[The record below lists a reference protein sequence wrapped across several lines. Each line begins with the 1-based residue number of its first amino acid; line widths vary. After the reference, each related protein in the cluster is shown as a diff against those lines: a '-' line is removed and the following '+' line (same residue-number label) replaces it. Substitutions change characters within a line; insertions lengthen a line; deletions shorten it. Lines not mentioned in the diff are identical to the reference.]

1 MHRLNIRAAKA
12 SRSPRFVP
20 LAALLLL
27 ASMVG
32 TAMASQVAGDS
43 IGTIVNKPGSQSRT
57 TVTTTTSVG
66 KTGTATSRT
75 SAQTP
80 TKAASAAKR

>member
-1 MHRLNIRAAKA
+1 MHRLHIRAAKA

-20 LAALLLL
+20 LAALLL
-27 ASMVG
+27 ASMAG

-80 TKAASAAKR
+80 SKAASAAKR